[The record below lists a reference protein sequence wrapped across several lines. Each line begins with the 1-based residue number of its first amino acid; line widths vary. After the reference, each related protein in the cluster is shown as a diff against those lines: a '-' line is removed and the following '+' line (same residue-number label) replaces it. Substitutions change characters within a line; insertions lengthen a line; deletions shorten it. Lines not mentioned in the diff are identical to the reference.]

1 MGLLPPEEELFLPVY
16 KRFPAMIDHGR
27 GVHLYDV
34 EGKKY
39 LDFLSGI
46 AVSALGHNHPD
57 VVEALKKQLERNL
70 HLSNYFIQDVQLQLA
85 SKLLSQTPYDKLF
98 FANSGTEAIEGLIK
112 LVRKWGGKKGKKKII
127 AFEGGFHGR
136 TLGAVSITG
145 QGKYRDSFEPLLP
158 GVEIVPY
165 NDVTSFEKALAP
177 DVAAVFFEGI
187 TGEGGIRPV
196 SPEMLQAL
204 KKGRDAYNYLIV
216 VDEIQTGVGRTG
228 RFYYSEKFPFVPDAL
243 ATAKGLGG
251 GLPLAA
257 FLVAGHLSHVF
268 DPGEHGTTYGGNP
281 LACASGLAT
290 VTAVAKT
297 SFLQQ
302 VAENG
307 KYLMALLRDTAAR
320 FPQLCGEVR
329 GEGLMCGMDVSRNGP
344 EIMRAAFEKGLIF
357 NIAGGGATL
366 RFLPPLIVEKAHMD
380 EAVEVLTDTLKT
392 FQ

>member
-1 MGLLPPEEELFLPVY
+1 MGLLPSEEELFLPVY

-27 GVHLYDV
+27 DVHLYDV

-70 HLSNYFIQDVQLQLA
+70 HLSNYFIQDIQLQLA

-112 LVRKWGGKKGKKKII
+112 LARKWGGKKGKKKII

-145 QGKYRDSFEPLLP
+145 QGKYRDNFEPLLP
-158 GVEIVPY
+158 GVEIVPF
-165 NDVTSFEKALAP
+165 NDVTGFEKALSP

-196 SPEMLQAL
+196 SPGLLQAL
-204 KKGRDAYNYLIV
+204 KEGRDTYNYLIF

-228 RFYYSEKFPFVPDAL
+228 RFYYSEKFPFIPDAL

-302 VAENG
+302 VTENG
-307 KYLMALLRDTAAR
+307 KYLMALLRDIAGR

-329 GEGLMCGMDVSRNGP
+329 GEGLMCGMDVRRNGP

-366 RFLPPLIVEKAHMD
+366 RFLPPLIVEKAHID
-380 EAVEVLTDTLKT
+380 EAMEKLTDTLKT

>member
-1 MGLLPPEEELFLPVY
+1 MSHLPSEEELFLQVY

-27 GVHLYDV
+27 GMYLYD
-34 EGKKY
+34 ETGKQY

-46 AVSALGHNHPD
+46 AVNALGYNHPA
-57 VVEALKKQLERNL
+57 VIGAVEHQLQRNM
-70 HLSNYFIQDVQLQLA
+70 HLSNYFIQDVQLELA
-85 SKLLSQTPYDKLF
+85 DKLLKLTPYSKLF

-112 LVRKWGGKKGKKKII
+112 LARKRGLAKNKKRII

-158 GVEIVPY
+158 LVDIVPF
-165 NDVTSFEKALAP
+165 NDVPAFKAALGD

-187 TGEGGIRPV
+187 TGEGGIHPV
-196 SPEMLQAL
+196 SDEMLQAMDEGR
-204 KKGRDAYNYLIV
+204 KKHDYLII

-228 RFYYSEKFPFVPDAL
+228 HFFYSETFSFTPDAM

-257 FLVAGHLSHVF
+257 FLVAGHLEQVF
-268 DPGEHGTTYGGNP
+268 SPGEHGTTYGGNP

-290 VTAVAKT
+290 VNTIAEP
-297 SFLQQ
+297 SFLKH
-302 VAENG
+302 VRETG
-307 KYLMALLRDTAAR
+307 GYLMERLEGVASAYPD
-320 FPQLCGEVR
+320 LCGEVR
-329 GEGLMCGMDVSRNGP
+329 GQGLMCGMDVSRHGA
-344 EIMRAAFEKGLIF
+344 EIMRAAFDRGLIF

-366 RFLPPLIVEKAHMD
+366 RFLPPLIVEKEHID
-380 EAVEVLTDTLKT
+380 EAMEVLLNILKN
-392 FQ
+392 F